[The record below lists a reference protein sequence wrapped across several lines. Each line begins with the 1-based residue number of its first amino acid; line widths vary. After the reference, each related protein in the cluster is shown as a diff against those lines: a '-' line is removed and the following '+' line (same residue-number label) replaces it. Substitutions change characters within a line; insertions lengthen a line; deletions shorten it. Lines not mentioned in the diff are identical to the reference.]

1 MNIVLV
7 HPKHGAKIAISEAE
21 IKNDE
26 KCGWTR
32 FTEPTPVEPVVEEV
46 KRKYTRKPIE
56 QPISNAL
63 LASDES
69 EGE

>member
-7 HPKHGAKIAISEAE
+7 HPQHGAKIAMSETE
-21 IKNDE
+21 IEQDE
-26 KCGWTR
+26 KLGWSR
-32 FTEPTPVEPVVEEV
+32 YTPASAPEVEDKP
-46 KRKYTRKPIE
+46 KRRYTRKPIE
-56 QPISNAL
+56 QPNSNM